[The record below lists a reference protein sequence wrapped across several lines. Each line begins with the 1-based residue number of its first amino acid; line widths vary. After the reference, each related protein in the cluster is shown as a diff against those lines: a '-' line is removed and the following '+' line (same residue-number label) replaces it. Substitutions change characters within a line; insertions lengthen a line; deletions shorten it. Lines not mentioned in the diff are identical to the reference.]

1 MRPGAERNLSGW
13 LVREAVSEISAEKR
27 AAGRR
32 VKADKKKTVGV
43 DQLIIHN
50 RKVF

>member
-1 MRPGAERNLSGW
+1 
-13 LVREAVSEISAEKR
+13 V
-27 AAGRR
+27 AGRR

-43 DQLIIHN
+43 DQLISHN